1 MILACSGLD
10 GFHVPAGLFS
20 ARRNMYLR
28 GSQWNMRKKRRRS
41 NPLLVVFLLLMVAG
55 AVYVNQVI
63 VPDVPP
69 LFIDTPTPTRDPESY
84 VTEAEALFNE
94 GKLSQAI
101 ASYEQAVIHKPNDP
115 SIYIALARTQMFSGR
130 YADAQQSAENAILL
144 NQNNSM
150 AHALRGWALYFQE
163 DFLNAEAALQRALE
177 LDPNNAMAHAY
188 YAELI
193 ADLYTRG
200 QASLDAVD
208 KMSAESNTAI
218 ALAPNSLEA
227 HRARG
232 YVYFVTG
239 NYEES
244 VREYKQ
250 ALSINDNIADVH
262 LLLGLLYRAM
272 ASDLNST
279 DPNPAKYYVDAVE
292 SFTRAYTLNPS
303 DPIPNLYISRIYATN
318 GEFAK
323 AIQYAKQ
330 VVGDAPANALYH
342 GNLGVMYYRNLQY
355 PEAIDQLSLLVNGG
369 KTEDGQDIAAVQLG
383 AEPRIA
389 EYYYIYGLALVK
401 QNRCGDAIPIFQQL
415 LTQVPDDAIAT
426 DNANEGLRI
435 CSENIGVTPSPE
447 PTLEAEATPTP

>member
-1 MILACSGLD
+1 
-10 GFHVPAGLFS
+10 
-20 ARRNMYLR
+20 
-28 GSQWNMRKKRRRS
+28 MRKKRRRS

-69 LFIDTPTPTRDPESY
+69 LFIPTQTPTRDPESY
-84 VTEAEALFNE
+84 ISEAEALFNE
-94 GKLSQAI
+94 GKFSQAA
-101 ASYEQAVIHKPNDP
+101 ASYEEAVRNRPDDP
-115 SIYIALARTQMFSGR
+115 AIYIALARTQMFSGR
-130 YADAQQSAENAILL
+130 YADAQLSAENAILL

-208 KMSAESNTAI
+208 KMSAESNTAL

-227 HRARG
+227 RRARG
-232 YVYFVTG
+232 YVLFVTG
-239 NYEES
+239 NYQDAVS
-244 VREYKQ
+244 WYKQ
-250 ALSINDNIADVH
+250 ALVVNDNIADVH

-272 ASDLNST
+272 ATDPNST
-279 DPNPAKYYVDAVE
+279 DPNPGRYYIDAVD
-292 SFTRAYTLNPS
+292 SFSRAYALNPS
-303 DPIPNLYISRIYATN
+303 DPLPNLYISRILATN

-323 AIQYAKQ
+323 AIQYAEQ
-330 VVGDAPANALYH
+330 VVRDAPANPLYH
-342 GNLGVMYYRNLQY
+342 GNLGVMLYRNLQY
-355 PEAIDQLSLLVNGG
+355 PEASNQLSLLVNGG
-369 KTEDGQDIAAVQLG
+369 KTEDGQDIAPVQL
-383 AEPRIA
+383 AVNEPRIA
-389 EYYYIYGLALVK
+389 EYYYIFGLALVK
-401 QNRCGDAIPIFQQL
+401 QNRCGEAIPVFQQI
-415 LTQVPDDAIAT
+415 LTQVPDDAIAI

-435 CSENIGVTPSPE
+435 CTESIDITPSPE
-447 PTLEAEATPTP
+447 PNVETESTPSP

>member
-1 MILACSGLD
+1 MILTCKVRRI
-10 GFHVPAGLFS
+10 HRVPAGLFFVRS
-20 ARRNMYLR
+20 NMYLR
-28 GSQWNMRKKRRRS
+28 GSQWSMKKKRKRS
-41 NPLLVVFLLLMVAG
+41 NPLLVVFLLLLVAG

-69 LFIDTPTPTRDPESY
+69 LFIDTPTATRDPESY
-84 VTEAEALFNE
+84 ISEAESLFND

-101 ASYEQAVIHKPNDP
+101 VSYTQAVQAKPDDP
-115 SIYIALARTQMFSGR
+115 SIYVDLARVQMFTGK
-130 YADAQQSAENAILL
+130 YAEAQQNAENALLL

-163 DFLNAEAALQRALE
+163 DFLNAEAALQKALE
-177 LDPNNAMAHAY
+177 IDPNNAMAHAY

-208 KMSAESNTAI
+208 KMSAESTTAL

-250 ALSINDNIADVH
+250 ALAINDNIADVH
-262 LLLGLLYRAM
+262 LLLGLVYRAM
-272 ASDLNST
+272 VLFPEA
-279 DPNPAKYYVDAVE
+279 VD
-292 SFTRAYTLNPS
+292 SFSRAYNLNPS

-323 AIQYAKQ
+323 AIQYADQ
-330 VVGDAPANALYH
+330 VVRDAPTNPLYR
-342 GNLGVMYYRNLQY
+342 GNLGIMYYHNEQY
-355 PEAIDQLSLLVNGG
+355 PEASDQLSLLVNGG
-369 KTEDGQDIAAVQLG
+369 KTEDDQAIPPEGLVNDT
-383 AEPRIA
+383 RIA
-389 EYYYIYGLALVK
+389 EYYFTYGLALVK
-401 QNRCGDAIPIFQQL
+401 QNRCSEAIPIFQL
-415 LTQVPDDAIAT
+415 ILTQVPEDEIAIF
-426 DNANEGLRI
+426 NAQEGLRM
-435 CSENIGVTPSPE
+435 CSENIDITPTSE
-447 PTLEAEATPTP
+447 PTLEIEVTPTP

>member
-1 MILACSGLD
+1 MIYACLGSEG
-10 GFHVPAGLFS
+10 VYAPAGLFFVRS
-20 ARRNMYLR
+20 IMYLR
-28 GSQWNMRKKRRRS
+28 GSQWNMRKKRKRS
-41 NPLLVVFLLLMVAG
+41 NPFLVLFLLLLVAG

-69 LFIDTPTPTRDPESY
+69 LFIPTPTPTRDPESF

-101 ASYEQAVIHKPNDP
+101 ASYEQALVAKPDDP

-130 YADAQQSAENAILL
+130 YADAQQNAENAILL

-208 KMSAESNTAI
+208 KMSAESNTAL

-232 YVYFVTG
+232 YILFVTG
-239 NYEES
+239 NYDEA
-244 VREYKQ
+244 VREFKQ

-262 LLLGLLYRAM
+262 LLLGLVYRAM
-272 ASDLNST
+272 VLY
-279 DPNPAKYYVDAVE
+279 PDAVD
-292 SFTRAYTLNPS
+292 SFSRAYALNPS
-303 DPIPNLYISRIYATN
+303 DPIPNLYISRILATN

-323 AIQYAKQ
+323 AIQYAEQ
-330 VVGDAPANALYH
+330 VVRDAPANPLYR
-342 GNLGVMYYRNLQY
+342 GNLGVMLYRNLQY
-355 PEAIDQLSLLVNGG
+355 PEAIDQLTLLVNGG
-369 KTEDGQDIAAVQLG
+369 KSEDGQDIASVPLVNDT
-383 AEPRIA
+383 RIA
-389 EYYYIYGLALVK
+389 EYYFTYGLALVR
-401 QNRCGDAIPIFQQL
+401 QNRCGEAIPIFQLL
-415 LTQVPDDAIAT
+415 LTQVPEDEIAVF
-426 DNANEGLRI
+426 NAQEGLRL

-447 PTLEAEATPTP
+447 PTVESESTPTP

>member
-1 MILACSGLD
+1 MIYACIGAD
-10 GFHVPAGLFS
+10 GVCALAGLFFVRS
-20 ARRNMYLR
+20 IMYLR
-28 GSQWNMRKKRRRS
+28 GSQWSMKKKRKRS
-41 NPLLVVFLLLMVAG
+41 NPLLVLFLLLLVAG

-69 LFIDTPTPTRDPESY
+69 LFIPTPTPTRDPESF

-101 ASYEQAVIHKPNDP
+101 TAYEQALVAKPDDP

-130 YADAQQSAENAILL
+130 YADAQQNAENAILL

-163 DFLNAEAALQRALE
+163 NFLEAEAALQRALE

-208 KMSAESNTAI
+208 KMSAASNTAL

-239 NYEES
+239 NYDEA
-244 VREYKQ
+244 VREFKQ

-262 LLLGLLYRAM
+262 LMLGLVYRAM
-272 ASDLNST
+272 VLY
-279 DPNPAKYYVDAVE
+279 PDAVD
-292 SFTRAYTLNPS
+292 SFSRAYALNPS
-303 DPIPNLYISRIYATN
+303 DPLPNLYISRILATN

-323 AIQYAKQ
+323 AIQYAEQ
-330 VVGDAPANALYH
+330 VVRDAPANPLYR
-342 GNLGVMYYRNLQY
+342 GNLGVMLYRNLQY
-355 PEAIDQLSLLVNGG
+355 PEAVEQLTLLVNGG
-369 KTEDGQDIAAVQLG
+369 KSEDGLDIAPVQLVPN
-383 AEPRIA
+383 EPRIA
-389 EYYYIYGLALVK
+389 EYYFTYGLALVR

-415 LTQVPDDAIAT
+415 LTQVPEDEIAVF
-426 DNANEGLRI
+426 NAQEGLRL

-447 PTLEAEATPTP
+447 PTVESESTPTP